1 MATIEFVG
9 LISPRRSG
17 TQLNWPWASWP
28 KRRPEWYFQVAGW
41 GQGRLRAT
49 RPIFRNGDKHG
60 RRGADTGNRRYAFE
74 AMGKSSHGGSIT
86 RSRCLRVI
94 GKLAETGKISCS
106 GGSLRRWK

>member
-60 RRGADTGNRRYAFE
+60 RRGASMGNRRYGFGAT
-74 AMGKSSHGGSIT
+74 AAGW
-86 RSRCLRVI
+86 RRVQD
-94 GKLAETGKISCS
+94 GDPAAGTLAEW
-106 GGSLRRWK
+106 LDLPLP